1 MTVGRSPFFG
11 TSHVFPSLVH
21 SRSSCDVANISS
33 FQEIDPAIKLEESEW
48 MEAGSEGL
56 ISEIISSVPGIDEAM
71 SFAELLKYV
80 QGDQYSTIVFDT
92 APTGHTLRL
101 LSFPSI
107 LEKALNK
114 LMSIKNR
121 FSGLFSQMT
130 GMIGASS
137 AVPSEEQ
144 LLGKLET
151 MKAMIEDVNR
161 QFQDP
166 KLTTFICVCIPEFL
180 SLFETERLIQELAK
194 FGIDVHNVVVNQVLF
209 PEAGACRL
217 RSAPFFLRR
226 RALGTKISSRITLSV
241 SIGCCLRARQVPTA
255 ASAWRAHAC
264 RKSTSIRSLTC
275 TRTFTSFACRCS
287 TRRCAACPR
296 CASTARTCSCRSTP
310 PRRRRARAARAEMRY
325 DVVRGSSGRVCAQTL
340 CLAWPMAART
350 CVVLLLSMINHY
362 IPCKKTTISN
372 RNVPMRHRALG
383 SFRISRP
390 L

>member
-1 MTVGRSPFFG
+1 
-11 TSHVFPSLVH
+11 
-21 SRSSCDVANISS
+21 
-33 FQEIDPAIKLEESEW
+33 

-130 GMIGASS
+130 GMMGASA

-209 PEAGACRL
+209 PEAGTNKW
-217 RSAPFFLRR
+217 RSARFFRVCF
-226 RALGTKISSRITLSV
+226 S
-241 SIGCCLRARQVPTA
+241 
-255 ASAWRAHAC
+255 RAHFC
-264 RKSTSIRSLTC
+264 GVQSIASHFH
-275 TRTFTSFACRCS
+275 TRLF
-287 TRRCAACPR
+287 
-296 CASTARTCSCRSTP
+296 
-310 PRRRRARAARAEMRY
+310 
-325 DVVRGSSGRVCAQTL
+325 
-340 CLAWPMAART
+340 
-350 CVVLLLSMINHY
+350 
-362 IPCKKTTISN
+362 
-372 RNVPMRHRALG
+372 
-383 SFRISRP
+383 
-390 L
+390 

>member
-1 MTVGRSPFFG
+1 
-11 TSHVFPSLVH
+11 
-21 SRSSCDVANISS
+21 
-33 FQEIDPAIKLEESEW
+33 

-130 GMIGASS
+130 GMMGASA

-209 PEAGACRL
+209 PEAGMNKW
-217 RSAPFFLRR
+217 R
-226 RALGTKISSRITLSV
+226 RARFFRVCFSLVLFRGVQSIASHSHTRLFLSV
-241 SIGCCLRARQVPTA
+241 LSALTQVPTA
-255 ASAWRAHAC
+255 ASAWRARAC

-275 TRTFTSFACRCS
+275 TRTFTSCACRCS

-310 PRRRRARAARAEMRY
+310 PRRPRVREARAENAMKI
-325 DVVRGSSGRVCAQTL
+325 VV
-340 CLAWPMAART
+340 
-350 CVVLLLSMINHY
+350 
-362 IPCKKTTISN
+362 
-372 RNVPMRHRALG
+372 
-383 SFRISRP
+383 
-390 L
+390 

>member
-1 MTVGRSPFFG
+1 LHEHCRAFTNVRFSPA
-11 TSHVFPSLVH
+11 SHH
-21 SRSSCDVANISS
+21 
-33 FQEIDPAIKLEESEW
+33 QEIDPAIKLEESEW

-130 GMIGASS
+130 GMMGASA

-209 PEAGACRL
+209 PEAGTNKW
-217 RSAPFFLRR
+217 RSARFFRVCF
-226 RALGTKISSRITLSV
+226 S
-241 SIGCCLRARQVPTA
+241 
-255 ASAWRAHAC
+255 RAHFC
-264 RKSTSIRSLTC
+264 GVQSIASHFH
-275 TRTFTSFACRCS
+275 TRLF
-287 TRRCAACPR
+287 
-296 CASTARTCSCRSTP
+296 
-310 PRRRRARAARAEMRY
+310 
-325 DVVRGSSGRVCAQTL
+325 
-340 CLAWPMAART
+340 
-350 CVVLLLSMINHY
+350 
-362 IPCKKTTISN
+362 
-372 RNVPMRHRALG
+372 
-383 SFRISRP
+383 
-390 L
+390 